1 MKSWIGHNPLA
12 IAAIGTLF
20 AIAGTAIADAVGF
33 GLNILPLAL
42 LFFLFWYLQRFSRIE
57 IGLTWGHWRDYG
69 LAVFYPALVV
79 ALIGLVAWLS
89 GAVTIN
95 SIDRSRTLITFFA
108 AQLIP
113 TIVFGLI
120 TEEGIFRGWLWA
132 SLQRARVAELWV
144 LVLTS
149 AAFAAWHIS
158 TALLTFHLPLAQ
170 VPVYILNAGVIG
182 FVWALMRRRSG
193 SIVVT
198 SVSHGVWNSLAYVLL
213 GEGTAIGVLGIHN
226 TVVFGP
232 EVGVFGLVL
241 NLAFAAVL
249 WVAYSRLPAQQPVIF
264 EPGASRLRRG

>member
-1 MKSWIGHNPLA
+1 MRSWTSDHP
-12 IAAIGTLF
+12 AATASIGTLL
-20 AIAGTAIADAVGF
+20 AIAGTAILDAIGF
-33 GLNILPLAL
+33 GLNILPLAF
-42 LFFLFWYLQRFSRIE
+42 LFFLFWYLQCLSRIE

-95 SIDRSRTLITFFA
+95 SIDWSRTLITFFG

-113 TIVFGLI
+113 TIACGLI

-158 TALLTFHLPLAQ
+158 TALLTFHLPLGQ

-182 FVWALMRRRSG
+182 FVWGLMRRRSG

-198 SVSHGVWNSLAYVLL
+198 SVSHGVWNSLAYVLF

-226 TVVFGP
+226 TAVFGP
-232 EVGVFGLVL
+232 EVGVFGLAL
-241 NLAFAAVL
+241 NLGFAAVL
-249 WVAYSRLPAQQPVIF
+249 SVTYSRLPAQQPVII
-264 EPGASRLRRG
+264 EPGASRS

>member
-1 MKSWIGHNPLA
+1 MKSWIRDHPLA
-12 IAAIGTLF
+12 IAAIGTFL
-20 AIAGTAIADAVGF
+20 AIASTAALDAVGF
-33 GLNILPLAL
+33 GINILPLVL
-42 LFFLFWYLQRFSRIE
+42 LFFLFWYLQQLSRIE

-69 LAVFYPALVV
+69 LALSYPALVL

-89 GAVTIN
+89 GAVTVN
-95 SIDRSRTLITFFA
+95 SIDWSKTLIYFFA
-108 AQLIP
+108 AQLLP
-113 TIVFGLI
+113 TIVFALV

-132 SLQRARVAELWV
+132 SLQRARVTELWV

-158 TALLTFHLPLAQ
+158 TAVLLYHLPLAQ

-198 SVSHGVWNSLAYVLL
+198 SISHGVWNSLTYVLF
-213 GEGTAIGVLGIHN
+213 GYGTALGVLGIHN
-226 TVVFGP
+226 TIVFGP
-232 EVGVFGLVL
+232 EVGVFGLAL

-249 WVAYSRLPAQQPVIF
+249 WVGYSRARAAVPAAAQ
-264 EPGASRLRRG
+264 A

>member
-1 MKSWIGHNPLA
+1 M
-12 IAAIGTLF
+12 

-95 SIDRSRTLITFFA
+95 SIDWSRTLITFYA

-198 SVSHGVWNSLAYVLL
+198 SVSHGVWNSLAYVLF

-249 WVAYSRLPAQQPVIF
+249 CVAYSRLPAQQPVIF
-264 EPGASRLRRG
+264 EPGASRS

>member
-1 MKSWIGHNPLA
+1 MRSWTSDHPVA
-12 IAAIGTLF
+12 TASIGTLL
-20 AIAGTAIADAVGF
+20 AIAGTAILDAIGF

-42 LFFLFWYLQRFSRIE
+42 LFFLFWYLQRLSRIE
-57 IGLTWGHWRDYG
+57 LGLTWGHWRDYG
-69 LAVFYPALVV
+69 LAVIYPALVV

-95 SIDRSRTLITFFA
+95 SIDWSKTLITFFA
-108 AQLIP
+108 AQLVP
-113 TIVFGLI
+113 TIVFALI

-132 SLQRARVAELWV
+132 SLRRARLAELWV
-144 LVLTS
+144 MLLTS

-158 TALLTFHLPLAQ
+158 TALLPTAFQLPPAQ
-170 VPVYILNAGVIG
+170 VPVYILNAGVVG

-198 SVSHGVWNSLAYVLL
+198 SVSHGVWNSLAYVLF

-232 EVGVFGLVL
+232 EVGVFGLAL
-241 NLAFAAVL
+241 NLGLAAVL
-249 WVAYSRLPAQQPVIF
+249 SVTYGRLPAKQSVIF
-264 EPGASRLRRG
+264 EPGA